1 MSKASLWHDVVG
13 ISVSFGS
20 STLCN
25 LLCAEEGSGHRDQ
38 GMRLPAARA
47 LDFLDVLIY
56 GFVGMELVEDAFQH
70 TDNMK
75 PKPQALEVQQ
85 SMVKFLAARTNTTG
99 TGAATNR
106 GCNQHGGIND

>member
-1 MSKASLWHDVVG
+1 
-13 ISVSFGS
+13 
-20 STLCN
+20 
-25 LLCAEEGSGHRDQ
+25 
-38 GMRLPAARA
+38 
-47 LDFLDVLIY
+47 
-56 GFVGMELVEDAFQH
+56 MELVEDAFQH